1 MSFSQNHLR
10 ERVGTATQL
19 REPPLTHP
27 LTQVVLTK
35 THHFPRTF
43 PPERMTHPAVRPDD
57 KLLDPFPRAS
67 RQRLFAFGS
76 QGCRSP
82 VSSLQSPLYFGVSP
96 PKQFSTTRVPAGCKY
111 LRLRSIFL
119 SLRGA

>member
-1 MSFSQNHLR
+1 MSFCQNHLR
-10 ERVGTATQL
+10 ERVGKWWLAEL
-19 REPPLTHP
+19 SGCTHP

-35 THHFPRTF
+35 TRHFSRIF

-57 KLLDPFPRAS
+57 KLLDPFPRES

-82 VSSLQSPLYFGVSP
+82 VSSLQSPEYFGVSL
-96 PKQFSTTRVPAGCKY
+96 PKQFSTTRVP
-111 LRLRSIFL
+111 
-119 SLRGA
+119 